1 MSKDNIES
9 EVLRSK
15 LPEDIKNILKSPGS
29 GQVKLGRMHLLPNY
43 SPTLKTHHCKSS
55 SGGSGSG
62 SGSSNS
68 KEKEGKEEEEEEEDR
83 DLPGSTFETAQEE
96 GDGNDEIDQDLYLL
110 STGEMNIEE
119 ILERRKNTP
128 SSDKKL

>member
-43 SPTLKTHHCKSS
+43 SPTLKTQHCSKS
-55 SGGSGSG
+55 
-62 SGSSNS
+62 SSNS
-68 KEKEGKEEEEEEEDR
+68 KKEEDDEEEEKGR
-83 DLPGSTFETAQEE
+83 DLPDSSTFETAQEE
-96 GDGNDEIDQDLYLL
+96 GGGDDDDEIDQDLYLL
-110 STGEMNIEE
+110 STGEVNIEE

>member
-1 MSKDNIES
+1 MCIRDSIES

-43 SPTLKTHHCKSS
+43 SPTLKTQNRSKS
-55 SGGSGSG
+55 
-62 SGSSNS
+62 SSNS
-68 KEKEGKEEEEEEEDR
+68 KKEEEEEEEEEKSR
-83 DLPGSTFETAQEE
+83 DLPVSSTFDTAQEE
-96 GDGNDEIDQDLYLL
+96 GGEDDDEIDQDLYLL
-110 STGEMNIEE
+110 STGEVNIEE